1 MSKSS
6 QQAPAPDPNIGL
18 AQKQLAD
25 LSEKYYQNW
34 STEVW
39 PTMKEA
45 TLKQETRAD
54 EQFALDKATQEKQ
67 LAAAD
72 VAMKEY
78 TEKGTPLREDIYK
91 QAEKA
96 GSEAEIERQSAL
108 AMGDVKGQMD
118 VAEQTRKRELQAY
131 GIDPT
136 SGRYTG
142 AANANQVMG
151 AAAGAAAATKARDAA
166 VQLGWAKKMDAAA
179 LAQGQYGN
187 QATSTG
193 LGLAAGNQALASG
206 QTGVANAGAMGS
218 SLSQGYGGVMSGW
231 GQVGQLG
238 VQKYNADVN
247 AYSAQ
252 QQANAGASAGIG
264 SAVGSVLG
272 GAMKYGLPLLAAS
285 DIRTKENIELVGYLP
300 NGLPVYEY
308 EYKDEFK
315 DHELAGHGRH
325 RGVMAQDVEKVI
337 PEAVVVM
344 DNGYKAV
351 DYAKVY

>member
-6 QQAPAPDPNIGL
+6 APAPTADPNIGL

-25 LSEKYYQNW
+25 ISQRYLSNW
-34 STEVW
+34 ESEVW
-39 PTMKEA
+39 PTMKAA
-45 TLKQETRAD
+45 TLKQEARAD

-67 LAAAD
+67 LQAAD
-72 VAMKEY
+72 IAMKEY
-78 TEKGTPLREDIYK
+78 TEKGTPLRNEIYAA
-91 QAEKA
+91 AEKA
-96 GSEAEIERQSAL
+96 GGAGDQERQAAL
-108 AMGDVKGQMD
+108 AMGDVATQM
-118 VAEQTRKRELQAY
+118 ANAKAASERQMQAY
-131 GIDPT
+131 GINPN
-136 SGRYTG
+136 SGVYQGT
-142 AANANQVMG
+142 ANANQVMG

-187 QATSTG
+187 QASATQ
-193 LGLAAGNQALASG
+193 LGLYAGNQALSSG
-206 QTGVANAGAMGS
+206 QTGVANAGAMGAS
-218 SLSQGYGGVMSGW
+218 MAQGYGGAMTGW

-238 VQKYNADVN
+238 VGKYNADVN

-252 QQANAGASAGIG
+252 QNANAGASAGIG

-272 GAMKYGLPLLAAS
+272 AGMKYGLPLLAS

-315 DHELAGHGRH
+315 DHELAGHGRY

-337 PEAVVVM
+337 PEAVFEM

-351 DYAKVY
+351 DYTKVN